1 VGNAR
6 CFERIVYLAERIT
19 ERGVARMHHDRE
31 SVLKRFREEIKR
43 GRTLFMASC
52 GSGIV
57 AKFLERAGCD
67 MAGVYNAVK
76 LRSYGAGSM
85 TGMWPVSDANGLM
98 FEYASREIMPVV
110 REMPVMG
117 GVNANDPTRDI
128 PRFLEELLRIG
139 IVGVNNFPTVGLID
153 GNFRNVLEQTGITY
167 DNEIQMMKTAK
178 AMGMV
183 TVSYAFNVSETE
195 RIVGESAP
203 DVLIFHAGTTIGG
216 SIGYNHPDTV
226 EETARRTQEVYNVAR
241 KLKPDIILLTH
252 GAALSDPESGQRILE
267 LTDGHGIQTGSATER
282 IPLEE
287 AVLNVASAFKNLRRG
302 IG

>member
-1 VGNAR
+1 MG
-6 CFERIVYLAERIT
+6 FS
-19 ERGVARMHHDRE
+19 RE
-31 SVLKRFREEIKR
+31 EVLGRFRKEVKA

-110 REMPVMG
+110 KNMPIMA
-117 GVNANDPTRDI
+117 GVNANDPTRNI
-128 PRFLEELLRIG
+128 PLFLEDLKRIG
-139 IVGVNNFPTVGLID
+139 IIGVNNFPTVGLID

-167 DNEIQMMKTAK
+167 ENEIDLLKMAK

-183 TVSYAFNVSETE
+183 SVAYAFNISETE
-195 RIVGESAP
+195 RVVQGADP
-203 DVLIFHAGTTIGG
+203 DVFIFHAGTTIGG
-216 SIGYNHPDTV
+216 SIGYDHPDTV
-226 EETARRTQEVYNVAR
+226 EDTARRTQEVYDVAR
-241 KLKPDIILLTH
+241 KIKPDILLLTH
-252 GAALSDPESGQRILE
+252 GAALSNPESGQRILD
-267 LTDGHGIQTGSATER
+267 LTDGHGLQTGSATER

-287 AVLNVASAFKNLRRG
+287 AILNVAAAFKNLKTH
-302 IG
+302 